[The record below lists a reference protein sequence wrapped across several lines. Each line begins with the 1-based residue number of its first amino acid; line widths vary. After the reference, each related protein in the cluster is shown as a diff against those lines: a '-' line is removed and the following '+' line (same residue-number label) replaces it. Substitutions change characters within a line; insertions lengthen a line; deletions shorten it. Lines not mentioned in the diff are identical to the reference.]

1 MITYQHLLKHP
12 AALRSLTGYTRDDF
26 GTLFRAFQAAHET
39 RRAQTNTPRR
49 RAPGA
54 GRPTVC
60 SLETQ
65 LVMALVWLRVYPTF
79 AVLAFL
85 FGLHESNAW
94 RNVQD
99 TLQTLQSLADF
110 AFEKPARERKTLR
123 SVEAVMDAFPD
134 VVLVIDA
141 KEQRTRRPKSDK
153 DNDEHA
159 QSRLSDFR
167 KKPFYS
173 GKKKTHTQE
182 NRWSRFLCLKNQV
195 AVQPGGKIGAVSASV
210 PGGANHDLRLLRES
224 HLLDN
229 LSEGEAAMMDKGYD
243 GITKDYPGYALYLPH
258 KARRNRPLTPAQK
271 AYNRLLSSYR
281 IVVGH
286 TNAQLNQYK
295 ALSQVWRNRRESH
308 TGVFRVICSLVNG
321 RIENCPLKRY
331 PAQLSLLGAIA
342 H

>member
-12 AALRSLTGYTRDDF
+12 AAFRSLTGYTRDDF
-26 GTLFRAFQAAHET
+26 RALFLTFQAADQTRRTRET
-39 RRAQTNTPRR
+39 TNSRRAQ
-49 RAPGA
+49 GA
-54 GRPTVC
+54 GRPATC

-65 LVMALVWLRVYPTF
+65 LVMTLVWLRIYPTF

-94 RNVQD
+94 RNVQE
-99 TLQTLQSLADF
+99 TLQTLQSVADF
-110 AFEKPARERKTLR
+110 PFEKPAKDRKTLR

-134 VVLVIDA
+134 VALVIDA

-153 DNDEHA
+153 DNDE
-159 QSRLSDFR
+159 Q
-167 KKPFYS
+167 KPFYS
-173 GKKKTHTQE
+173 GKKKTHT
-182 NRWSRFLCLKNQV
+182 LKNQV
-195 AVQPGGKIGAVSASV
+195 AVQPSGKIGAVSDSV
-210 PGGANHDLRLLRES
+210 AGGANHDLRLLRES
-224 HLLDN
+224 RLLDN

-243 GITKDYPGYALYLPH
+243 GITKDYPDLPLYLPH
-258 KARRNRPLTPAQK
+258 KARRNRPLTTAQK

-281 IVVGH
+281 IVVEH
-286 TNAQLNQYK
+286 TNAQLNQYQ
-295 ALSQVWRNRRESH
+295 ALSQVWRNRRENH
-308 TGVFRVICSLVNG
+308 TGVFRVVCSLVNR